1 MEILHITKENFQTE
15 VMESDKTVL
24 LDFWATWCGPCRMIA
39 PFVEEIAEEKAGEVA
54 VYKVDIDQSPDLAAR
69 YGVRGVPTLMVFEG
83 GKPVSQMV
91 GAQPKA
97 QILSMLG

>member
-1 MEILHITKENFQTE
+1 MSAVVSSAEFQ
-15 VMESDKTVL
+15 SKVL
-24 LDFWATWCGPCRMIA
+24 EAEGKVLIDFFATWCGPCRMIA

-54 VYKVDIDQSPDLAAR
+54 VYKVDIDQSPDLASR

>member
-1 MEILHITKENFQTE
+1 MSAVVSSTEFQN
-15 VMESDKTVL
+15 KVL
-24 LDFWATWCGPCRMIA
+24 EAEGKVLIDFFATWCGPCRMIA
-39 PFVEEIAEEKAGEVA
+39 PFIEEIAEEKAGEVA
-54 VYKVDIDQSPDLAAR
+54 VYKVDIDQSPDLASR

-83 GKPVSQMV
+83 GKPVAQMV